1 MSLIRLVLIIISF
14 LMFLSQYAYCA
25 DGYRI
30 NNIFID
36 NSDRLIYIQGKGNFK
51 APKTS
56 TYVPIPNAQGQNQS
70 SVNLINNITT
80 YKMTNPARYVIDIPN
95 AVLSGAGRT
104 YNMKNSIIKSFVI
117 SQFSLNPDIVRTVIN
132 LEKDSDLSKFNVYSN
147 GENIIIK
154 YNKNIIDN
162 SIQYKF
168 YTPSGDMDKANLPQN
183 TSAIFGYNNTD
194 ESWELIPRLQNKYY
208 LSEVG
213 QNSDGLIL
221 RGLGEISL
229 QRVNYSDD
237 NTKATLVLDSTT
249 LSSKLEN
256 KSYII
261 PSSNSNS
268 NASLTIEKI
277 NAKKVK
283 LTLLGQGLRDYR
295 FVVSPDGQS
304 LFISHRSYVI
314 NTRFS
319 SSLASVN
326 SYKTSKTS
334 TGYRLIEFNFNSP
347 VTYDVFELNNNFYLD
362 INNIA
367 NFNEALFRQIFKD
380 TDFKPEILK
389 ISSDKVRYIIPMEY
403 LNFAYANVESNA
415 KSIKLCFKE
424 KPVIKNTDTIIIAD
438 VKTKEQEAE
447 KDIKKPVE
455 IKEDKKS
462 ENLNVIY
469 IPKEEDNKKQKIE
482 KPKKEK
488 KKENP
493 TIKAMQRVVLDPGH
507 GGADYG
513 AVGGGYYEKNINLEV
528 AKLVQEKLAKKDIY
542 VYMTRTK
549 DTTLTLEDRVNYSNE
564 ISPDIYVSIHTNSTL
579 QEDSYGLETHYYKD
593 DSLELANT
601 IHANFASEKNLK
613 KWETKDRGVIKSR
626 FYVIN
631 HTEAPSVLIEIG
643 FISNLAERAKL
654 LTGKRQDEIAEAIV
668 KGILEYLKVK

>member
-1 MSLIRLVLIIISF
+1 ML
-14 LMFLSQYAYCA
+14 LSQYAYCA

-51 APKTS
+51 TPKVS
-56 TYVPIPNAQGQNQS
+56 SYVPIPNVQGQDQS

-80 YKMTNPARYVIDIPN
+80 YKMTNPARFVIDVPN
-95 AVLSGAGRT
+95 AVLSGASRT
-104 YNMKNSIIKSFVI
+104 YNMKNSTIKSFVI
-117 SQFSLNPDIVRTVIN
+117 SQFSLNPDIVRMVIN
-132 LEKDSDLSKFNVYSN
+132 LENESDLSRFNIYSN
-147 GENIIIK
+147 GENIVIK
-154 YNKNIIDN
+154 YKKNIIDN

-168 YTPSGDMDKANLPQN
+168 YTPSGDMDKANVPQD
-183 TSAIFGYNNTD
+183 TSAIFSYNNTN
-194 ESWELIPRLQNKYY
+194 EIQELIPRLQNKYY
-208 LSEVG
+208 LSDIG

-237 NTKATLVLDSTT
+237 NTKAVVVLDSTT

-261 PSSNSNS
+261 PSSNSNIS
-268 NASLTIEKI
+268 ASLTIEKLS
-277 NAKKVK
+277 AKKVK
-283 LTLLGQGLRDYR
+283 LTLQGNSLRDYR

-304 LFISHRSYVI
+304 LFISHRSYVL
-314 NTRFS
+314 NTMFS
-319 SSLASVN
+319 SNLASIS
-326 SYKTSKTS
+326 SYKTSKTT
-334 TGYRLIEFNFNSP
+334 TGYRLFEFNFTTP

-362 INNIA
+362 INNIS
-367 NFNEALFRQIFKD
+367 NFNEALFNQVFKQ

-403 LNFAYANVESNA
+403 LNFAYANIESNA

-424 KPVIKNTDTIIIAD
+424 KPVVKNTEVITIGD
-438 VKTKEQEAE
+438 VKTKEPEPE
-447 KDIKKPVE
+447 KNTKKPAEV
-455 IKEDKKS
+455 KEDKKS
-462 ENLNVIY
+462 DNLNVIY
-469 IPKEEDNKKQKIE
+469 IPKEEDNKKPKAE

-493 TIKAMQRVVLDPGH
+493 TIKAMRRVVLDPGH
-507 GGADYG
+507 GGADSG
-513 AVGGGYYEKNINLEV
+513 AIGGGYYEKNINLAV
-528 AKLVQEKLAKKDIY
+528 AKLVQEKLTKKDIY
-542 VYMTRTK
+542 VYMTRSK
-549 DTTLTLEDRVNYSNE
+549 DATLTLEERVNYSNE
-564 ISPDIYVSIHTNSTL
+564 ISPDIYVSIHTNSTV

-601 IHANFASEKNLK
+601 IHSVFASEKNLK

-643 FISNLAERAKL
+643 FLSNLAERAKL
-654 LTGKRQDEIAEAIV
+654 LTEKRQDEIAEAIV